1 MLVTLAT
8 HHDMLQR
15 KMTLCNDKLRKLYSS
30 IEGVTTE
37 EQGWTMTE
45 LTMEFEQLDALYE
58 SLYRGF
64 QEWLRE
70 FDVQKL
76 KRENLETKS
85 RTDRRDRASLM
96 DQEDREEYY
105 RNPDDE
111 ETTEEPGTKN
121 DRQPRI
127 P

>member
-1 MLVTLAT
+1 MRFNLY
-8 HHDMLQR
+8 
-15 KMTLCNDKLRKLYSS
+15 NDKLWKLHSL

-37 EQGWTMTE
+37 EQGWTVTE
-45 LTMEFEQLDALYE
+45 PAAEFEQLDALYE

-70 FDVQKL
+70 FDVWKL